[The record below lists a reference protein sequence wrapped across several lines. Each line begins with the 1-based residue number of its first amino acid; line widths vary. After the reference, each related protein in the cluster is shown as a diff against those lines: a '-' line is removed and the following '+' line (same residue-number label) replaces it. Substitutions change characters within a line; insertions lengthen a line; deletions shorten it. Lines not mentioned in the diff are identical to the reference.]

1 MWAGNLLLNPAFVDP
16 CSLFLLAPFFDVDC
30 LFSLGS
36 RLQNATSGEEENYN
50 ADMDGE
56 GNYNSVQNIT
66 IVLIATYM
74 LTEVG

>member
-1 MWAGNLLLNPAFVDP
+1 MCGQEVSFVKP
-16 CSLFLLAPFFDVDC
+16 CFCGSMFSFFVGTLFFYLDC

-56 GNYNSVQNIT
+56 GNCNSVQNIT
-66 IVLIATYM
+66 IVLIATR
-74 LTEVG
+74 TF